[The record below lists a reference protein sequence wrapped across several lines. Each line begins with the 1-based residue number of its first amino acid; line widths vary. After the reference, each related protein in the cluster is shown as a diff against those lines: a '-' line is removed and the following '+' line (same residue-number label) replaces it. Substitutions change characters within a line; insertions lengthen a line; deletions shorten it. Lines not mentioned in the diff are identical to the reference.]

1 VEGLSRGEIAQ
12 RIGVTERTV
21 NRHISEGMRAL
32 ADMLYSEAADL
43 RRKS

>member
-1 VEGLSRGEIAQ
+1 M
-12 RIGVTERTV
+12 GVTERTV
-21 NRHISEGMRAL
+21 NRHIAEGMRAL